1 MAMATDGYTV
11 RLDVFQG
18 PMDLLLHLIKRAEL
32 DISVI
37 SIASITDQFMAHL
50 TDLDHVDV
58 ETAGE
63 FLLIASTLLE
73 IKSRTVMPVEGGSA
87 RDLSGL
93 DDAEDDAA
101 MELLGQLLEY
111 KRFRDAADSLEDRKD
126 EWARR
131 YPAAHARFD
140 KQALRD
146 AREEE
151 PAVDLEDVELYDLVQ
166 AFQRIM
172 DTIVFDRLGDH
183 EVTYDDTPIELHQAD
198 IVDRL
203 ERLDPSTGGRLR
215 FRQIFEGRKKGEVIG
230 LFLAILE
237 LAKQRRVAF
246 EIDETAQDVHL
257 WLQPPG
263 ADEETQRPEP
273 GAWEDDHIFG
283 DDEEFDEDDEG

>member
-1 MAMATDGYTV
+1 MAMATESYTV

-18 PMDLLLHLIKRAEL
+18 PLDLLLHLIKRAEL

-37 SIASITDQFMAHL
+37 SIASITDQFMSYL
-50 TDLDHVDV
+50 TDIDYVDV

-73 IKSRTVMPVEGGSA
+73 IKSRTVMPVEGASA
-87 RDLSGL
+87 RDLTGV
-93 DDAEDDAA
+93 DTGEDDAA

-111 KRFRDAADSLEDRKD
+111 KRFRDAADSLEGRKD
-126 EWARR
+126 EWAQR

-140 KQALRD
+140 KDALREAQD
-146 AREEE
+146 DE
-151 PAVDLEDVELYDLVQ
+151 PSVDLEDIELFDLVQ

-183 EVTYDDTPIELHQAD
+183 EVMYDDTPIELHQAD

-203 ERLDPSTGGRLR
+203 GRLDDSTGGRLR
-215 FRQIFEGRKKGEVIG
+215 FRQIFEGRNKGEVIG

-246 EIDETAQDVHL
+246 EIVESGEDVHL

-263 ADEETQRPEP
+263 AEDDIENTSAS
-273 GAWEDDHIFG
+273 AWEDDHIFG
-283 DDEEFDEDDEG
+283 DDDELEDDED